1 MRATANQQQG
11 SCQRKPTIR
20 FVPQKTTNKI
30 RATAYWTLLD
40 LIANGKPV
48 IVMVATHRKENNYPK
63 GSVPPRLPAGSAAHP
78 SLARKFNAM
87 ALPLTGRCQL
97 LGVAM
102 AWLRRPFSKALA
114 SAKGAKTDAK
124 FLAVAPR
131 DQNVGPGN
139 SVATALLVARAGF
152 TFTFILILNY
162 CYSYPLF
169 FTLHS
174 LINYLSVKES
184 FFKQKSCGA

>member
-1 MRATANQQQG
+1 MRINPIWV
-11 SCQRKPTIR
+11 S
-20 FVPQKTTNKI
+20 
-30 RATAYWTLLD
+30 
-40 LIANGKPV
+40 
-48 IVMVATHRKENNYPK
+48 
-63 GSVPPRLPAGSAAHP
+63 
-78 SLARKFNAM
+78 FNALKEKEPEPEPVEEEV
-87 ALPLTGRCQL
+87 AVVEDL
-97 LGVAM
+97 LEVGGIAKECTM
-102 AWLRRPFSKALA
+102 LHHLINNNLFSKALA
-114 SAKGAKTDAK
+114 SAKDAKADAK

-174 LINYLSVKES
+174 LIN
-184 FFKQKSCGA
+184 